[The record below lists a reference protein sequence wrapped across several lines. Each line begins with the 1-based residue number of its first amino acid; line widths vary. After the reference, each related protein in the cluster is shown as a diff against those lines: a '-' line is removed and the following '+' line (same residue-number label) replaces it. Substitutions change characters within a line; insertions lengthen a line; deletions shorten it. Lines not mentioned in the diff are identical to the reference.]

1 MKLFESFIRNPVKVS
16 VGILI
21 VALFGSISLW
31 TMPKQLIPTVENPVL
46 TVETR
51 WPGASPQE
59 VEREIIQEQEDQLA
73 AIEGLVKMT
82 SKCSDSRGEIELE
95 FAIGTDIGDAMMRVN
110 TRLQQVK
117 RYPINANEPV
127 IEASNTNDR
136 SIARFALTARPP
148 SREMFAE
155 LQMKHP
161 GVSDALET
169 VRTAAN
175 PALRVFRLQ
184 NVYEELKDEHP
195 EIGELLPPEVDLEE
209 VRKLSEN
216 VIEARLE
223 RVPGVAEADTY
234 GGQEEELQVIVDP
247 ERLASRQLTI
257 DDVRTALV
265 GQNKD
270 TSAGNLWEGKRRWV
284 IRTLGQFRDPEQ
296 VKRQIL
302 ATIDGSPVY
311 VEDVADVRVDFKKV
325 DSLSRRYGMTT
336 NGLSVRR
343 ASGANVLEVMRGIR
357 KATEDLNSGLLKR
370 LNLQLYQYYD
380 ETDYIKSAMGLVQQN
395 IFVGGA
401 LTIIVLLLFLHL
413 GHKSLLVIP
422 FLAASAIASVLVSP
436 WFFLVTIALTIA
448 AGLWFGRGALVVGLA
463 IPVSVVG
470 TFYCCD

>member
-1 MKLFESFIRNPVKVS
+1 M
-16 VGILI
+16 
-21 VALFGSISLW
+21 
-31 TMPKQLIPTVENPVL
+31 
-46 TVETR
+46 
-51 WPGASPQE
+51 
-59 VEREIIQEQEDQLA
+59 
-73 AIEGLVKMT
+73 
-82 SKCSDSRGEIELE
+82 E

-117 RYPINANEPV
+117 RYPINANE
-127 IEASNTNDR
+127 ASNTNDR

-148 SREMFAE
+148 SREMIAE
-155 LQMKHP
+155 FQTDHP
-161 GVSDALET
+161 SVSDALET

-184 NVYEELKDEHP
+184 NVYDKLKDKHP

-216 VIEARLE
+216 VIEAHLE

-284 IRTLGQFRDPEQ
+284 IRTLGQFRDPKQ

-311 VEDVADVRVDFKKV
+311 VEDVAEVARSESRFSQKT
-325 DSLSRRYGMTT
+325 SL
-336 NGLSVRR
+336 
-343 ASGANVLEVMRGIR
+343 IR
-357 KATEDLNSGLLKR
+357 P
-370 LNLQLYQYYD
+370 QY
-380 ETDYIKSAMGLVQQN
+380 
-395 IFVGGA
+395 
-401 LTIIVLLLFLHL
+401 
-413 GHKSLLVIP
+413 
-422 FLAASAIASVLVSP
+422 
-436 WFFLVTIALTIA
+436 
-448 AGLWFGRGALVVGLA
+448 
-463 IPVSVVG
+463 
-470 TFYCCD
+470 